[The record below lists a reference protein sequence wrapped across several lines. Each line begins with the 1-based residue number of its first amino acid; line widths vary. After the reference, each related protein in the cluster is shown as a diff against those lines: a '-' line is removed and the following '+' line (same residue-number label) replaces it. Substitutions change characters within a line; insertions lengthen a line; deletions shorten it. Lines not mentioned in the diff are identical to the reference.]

1 MRILIGDDH
10 EVVRKGVCAILAS
23 RNELEVCG
31 EASNGEEA
39 VQKALALNPD
49 IIILDVSMPALD
61 GFSAAKKIRH
71 VLPKTPILMLSM
83 HTGPEMVRISRMV
96 GVQGFITKAEVS
108 GVLLR
113 AVDVLLSGGTFFPIS
128 DHAPDL
134 PGDQRLVL

>member
-10 EVVRKGVCAILAS
+10 EVVRKGVCSILAS
-23 RNELEVCG
+23 RKELEVCG

-61 GFSAAKKIRH
+61 GFSAVRKIRRF
-71 VLPKTPILMLSM
+71 LPKSPILMLSM

-96 GVQGFITKAEVS
+96 GVQGFVTKAEVS
-108 GVLLR
+108 EVLLR
-113 AVDVLLSGGTFFPIS
+113 AVDVLLSGGTFFPMG
-128 DHAPDL
+128 DHAQNL
-134 PGDQRLVL
+134 AGDQSLVL